1 MSDIK
6 YEKSCGAIVFT
17 RINDEIKYLLVK
29 QQAGFY
35 SFPKGHAE
43 NNETEI
49 ETALREIN
57 EETGLN
63 PKILDGFKV
72 SDEYPLPDKENTIK
86 QVVYFLA
93 EYQDNQDQKL
103 VAQEDEIIKIDLL
116 TYEEAFKIFNWDSQ
130 RSILK
135 AANNFLLSNH

>member
-1 MSDIK
+1 MDDTK
-6 YEKSCGAIVFT
+6 YEKSCGAIIFT
-17 RINDEIKYLLVK
+17 RINNEIKYLLVK

-35 SFPKGHAE
+35 SFPKGHVE
-43 NNETEI
+43 SHETEL

-72 SDEYPLPDKENTIK
+72 SDEYPLPEKENTIK

-93 EYQDNQDQKL
+93 EYQDQQPI
-103 VAQEDEIIKIDLL
+103 AQEDEIIKIALL
-116 TYEEAFKIFNWDSQ
+116 SYEDALEAFNWDSQ
-130 RSILK
+130 KRLLK
-135 AANNFLLSNH
+135 TANDFLLDM